1 VERSHKK
8 QYRAVWEGVGEG
20 RVKPLDLRVPREI
33 MMFHFVPSV
42 LKTLE
47 IHHSTLQRVGDN
59 LFNKQ
64 YLQKEACLFEIEQ
77 ADVCWHILILTKQS
91 AKR

>member
-1 VERSHKK
+1 
-8 QYRAVWEGVGEG
+8 
-20 RVKPLDLRVPREI
+20 

-64 YLQKEACLFEIEQ
+64 YLQKEACLFEIDQ
-77 ADVCWHILILTKQS
+77 ANGLMFVGTY
-91 AKR
+91 

>member
-1 VERSHKK
+1 MARSRWGVELNH
-8 QYRAVWEGVGEG
+8 
-20 RVKPLDLRVPREI
+20 DLRVPREI

-47 IHHSTLQRVGDN
+47 IHHSTLKRVGDN

-64 YLQKEACLFEIEQ
+64 YLQKDACLFEIEQ
-77 ADVCWHILILTKQS
+77 ANGPKFVCTY
-91 AKR
+91 